1 MKTQLVRK
9 ILEARAI
16 QKGLIENEV
25 IQHENQENKIQ
36 RKAKPVIEAI
46 EDSGNKNVSA
56 ITQSLPALTQNQVSQ
71 IRHSLTQESTTDE
84 PWIQQLYRQFRHP
97 NKCKSTQFEINIP
110 SGVLGLKGQVD
121 VPMLVNENVLKV
133 KIIGKQD
140 IINNNLTP
148 GLVALLLLPFDDIR
162 KSNITPTEGD
172 ITTYVDIISKVGFSS
187 INSKKYQAY
196 IKSKLPAQPQ
206 YRSRSTVISSES
218 EDDVFESAQ
227 QQMHDLSLE
236 EKRGK
241 GLMFY
246 NNPKELEE
254 KLMLMVGS
262 LKAGNT
268 SAELNK
274 NIRSILDEM
283 QSVNYITLKQ
293 HRLLYNKL
301 SLV

>member
-16 QKGLIENEV
+16 QKGLIENDV
-25 IQHENQENKIQ
+25 IQHEDYEEKLQ
-36 RKAKPVIEAI
+36 RKVKPVIEAI

-56 ITQSLPALTQNQVSQ
+56 INQSLPALTQNPGSNQ
-71 IRHSLTQESTTDE
+71 SLTHESTSDE

-110 SGVLGLKGQVD
+110 NGILGLKGQVD

-133 KIIGKQD
+133 KIMGKQD
-140 IINNNLTP
+140 IVYNDLTP

-162 KSNITPTEGD
+162 RSNITPTEGD
-172 ITTYVDIISKVGFSS
+172 ITTYVDIINKVGFSS

-196 IKSKLPAQPQ
+196 IKTKLAAQPQ

-218 EDDVFESAQ
+218 EDEVFETAQ
-227 QQMHDLSLE
+227 QKMHDLSLE
-236 EKRGK
+236 EEKRGK
-241 GLMFY
+241 GIMFY
-246 NNPKELEE
+246 KDPKELES
-254 KLMLMVGS
+254 KLMIMVGN

-268 SAELNK
+268 STELK
-274 NIRSILDEM
+274 KDIRSILDEM
-283 QSVNYITLKQ
+283 LSVNYITLKQ

-301 SLV
+301 SLG